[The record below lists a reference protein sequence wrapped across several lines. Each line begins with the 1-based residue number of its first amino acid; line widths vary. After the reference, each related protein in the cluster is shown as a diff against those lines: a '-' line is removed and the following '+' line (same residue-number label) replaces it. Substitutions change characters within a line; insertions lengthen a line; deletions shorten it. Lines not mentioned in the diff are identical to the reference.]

1 MLVCNAPTT
10 WRPECL
16 QQHVFLI
23 TYSATHIDRLAK
35 DYEWKWTNCVW
46 LRPGR
51 KNANGNKFTR
61 RFPRSTLSHHWGKK
75 GKKPVASYLEAEGTD
90 QFFILRWSTWALPHH
105 FPSPRNDGNAW
116 WLLDYY
122 RKQENSLTWC
132 VLLLW
137 FVDIFKLIHYSIYGE
152 SPENVRVIG
161 LTPYLAGGFHTI
173 IHSEWRKVIVAYP
186 EWHTCCWRRSMVW
199 KRNSAEDGS
208 VVVYIIW
215 WRVAMFCFVTSS
227 YRSDLLN
234 YEQRGT
240 VWFTTVLTVSS
251 QHTIRCDV

>member
-1 MLVCNAPTT
+1 MLHTT

-161 LTPYLAGGFHTI
+161 LTIF
-173 IHSEWRKVIVAYP
+173 S
-186 EWHTCCWRRSMVW
+186 
-199 KRNSAEDGS
+199 
-208 VVVYIIW
+208 
-215 WRVAMFCFVTSS
+215 WRVSHHNSQRMTQGDSCVSRMTHLLLTKKYGMETQFCWGWFGCGLHYLMTS
-227 YRSDLLN
+227 RN
-234 YEQRGT
+234 
-240 VWFTTVLTVSS
+240 VLF
-251 QHTIRCDV
+251 CNK